1 MQLKPDNPH
10 LNWQGVVSIEKVNG
24 SIMPWRTPHES
35 HVLFPDPLLER
46 SAMPAGVRISFKSDT
61 THLSGSIVEQRDAGM
76 LDIVCDGE
84 FISSIDLK
92 GKNSFVF
99 EGLSN
104 KEKLIELWLPQFGR
118 FQLRSL
124 ELDDGASLEPYID
137 KRPRWITYGSS
148 ITQCRSAASPTQTW
162 PGVVARDKGFNLT
175 CLGYGGQCHLDSM
188 VARMIRDLPAHYI
201 SMCLGINI
209 QGASSLGPRAFRP
222 AIIGA
227 VQIIREQHPDI
238 PIVLMSPIYC
248 PNREENPNSVGFNL
262 QKMRDEVQAAADA
275 LQAYGDENINYVSG
289 LDVFGADFVDLL
301 PDNLHPDAEGYRVMG
316 KNFVTEVANRYF
328 VEDEELPQ

>member
-61 THLSGSIVEQRDAGM
+61 TRISGSIAEQRDAGM

-92 GKNSFVF
+92 GKNSFDF

-124 ELDDGASLEPYID
+124 ELGEGASLEPYID

-162 PGVVARDKGFNLT
+162 PGIVARDKGFNLT

-209 QGASSLGPRAFRP
+209 QGASSLGPRAFLP

-248 PNREENPNSVGFNL
+248 PNREENPNAVGFNL

-275 LQAYGDENINYVSG
+275 LQAYGDENIYYVSG
-289 LDVFGADFVDLL
+289 LDVFGEDFVDLL

-316 KNFVTEVANRYF
+316 KNFVTEVANKYF
-328 VEDEELPQ
+328 VENEELTQ

>member
-10 LNWQGVVSIEKVNG
+10 LNWQGVVSVEKVND
-24 SIMPWRTPHES
+24 SMMPWRTPYDS
-35 HVLFPDPLLER
+35 HVLFPEPLLER
-46 SAMPAGVRISFKSDT
+46 SAMPAGVRISFKSNT
-61 THLSGSIVEQRDAGM
+61 SRISGSIVEQRDTGL
-76 LDIVCDGE
+76 LDLCCDGE
-84 FISSIDLK
+84 FITSIDLK
-92 GKNSFVF
+92 GKNSFTF
-99 EGLSN
+99 DGLS
-104 KEKLIELWLPQFGR
+104 KEEKRIELWLPQFGR

-124 ELDDGASLEPYID
+124 ELDDGASLEPFID

-162 PGVVARDKGFNLT
+162 PGIVARDKDFNLT

-188 VARMIRDLPAHYI
+188 VARMIRDLPANYI

-227 VQIIREQHPDI
+227 VQIIREKHTHI

-248 PNREENPNSVGFNL
+248 PNREENPNAVGFNL
-262 QKMRDEVQAAADA
+262 QKMREEVQAAVNA
-275 LQAYGDENINYVSG
+275 LQSYGDENIYYVSG
-289 LDVFGADFVDLL
+289 LDVFGSDFVDLL

-316 KNFVTEVANRYF
+316 KNFVTEVANQYF
-328 VEDEELPQ
+328 VESLTQ

>member
-10 LNWQGVVSIEKVNG
+10 LNWQGVVSVEKVNDAM
-24 SIMPWRTPHES
+24 MPWRTPYDR
-35 HVLFPDPLLER
+35 HVLFPEPLLER
-46 SAMPAGVRISFKSDT
+46 SAMPAGVRISFKSNT
-61 THLSGSIVEQRDAGM
+61 SRISGSIVEQRDTGL
-76 LDIVCDGE
+76 LDLCCDGE
-84 FISSIDLK
+84 FITSIDLK
-92 GKNSFVF
+92 GKNSFTF
-99 EGLSN
+99 DGLS
-104 KEKLIELWLPQFGR
+104 KEEKRIELWLPQFGR

-124 ELDDGASLEPYID
+124 ELADGASLEPFID

-162 PGVVARDKGFNLT
+162 PGIVSRDKDFNLT

-188 VARMIRDLPAHYI
+188 VARMIRDLSANYI

-227 VQIIREQHPDI
+227 VQIIREKHTHI

-248 PNREENPNSVGFNL
+248 PNREENPNAVGFNL
-262 QKMRDEVQAAADA
+262 QKMREEVQAAVNA
-275 LQAYGDENINYVSG
+275 LQSYGDENIYYVSG
-289 LDVFGADFVDLL
+289 LDVFGSDFVDLL

-316 KNFVTEVANRYF
+316 KNFVSEVANQYF
-328 VEDEELPQ
+328 VESLTQ